1 MFTVSPSVLL
11 IAEAYVA
18 NTRFGRTIRKDLKA
32 WEMVL
37 AVMDERLYHKRGFQS
52 VWFTLAQGCSAEP
65 MSESGATWCPW
76 PVGQEKFSSC
86 SEGFQHALFP

>member
-1 MFTVSPSVLL
+1 
-11 IAEAYVA
+11 
-18 NTRFGRTIRKDLKA
+18 
-32 WEMVL
+32 MVL

-76 PVGQEKFSSC
+76 PVGQGKFSSC
-86 SEGFQHALFP
+86 SEGFQHAHGFQALTKVYHPPLQLDRGEKI